1 MQLLLRTQPL
11 QKSTHPLENA
21 RTAAGR
27 LGVASRA
34 ARLPTSNV
42 AHAPA
47 SRLSPSSPLPAP
59 GKFWRLSLSA
69 QHTALRALSAS
80 HLERR
85 RRREPL
91 PRPRGPA
98 RGRRE
103 GRPLEVPAALPVG
116 RPPPEEEEHQQEG
129 DERLVARALPVVL
142 LEPRLP
148 PRGLAKDRYRRL
160 VSEEHLDSHRRLEP
174 RGPSAERVDAVL
186 ARLERGEGCGE
197 GAAAPPTRAA
207 EREGRG
213 LSWLK
218 AQRLGPLG
226 RALA

>member
-103 GRPLEVPAALPVG
+103 GRPLEVPAALLRVPYLRGNEPGVGSVLWVVGARTPAPSRLCLGCVSAVSRLCLGCVSAVSRLCLGCVSAVSRPVG
-116 RPPPEEEEHQQEG
+116 RPPPEEEEPTRTIPPGYRIQCG
-129 DERLVARALPVVL
+129 FSPVGGVVAKRALT
-142 LEPRLP
+142 
-148 PRGLAKDRYRRL
+148 
-160 VSEEHLDSHRRLEP
+160 
-174 RGPSAERVDAVL
+174 
-186 ARLERGEGCGE
+186 C
-197 GAAAPPTRAA
+197 
-207 EREGRG
+207 
-213 LSWLK
+213 
-218 AQRLGPLG
+218 
-226 RALA
+226 